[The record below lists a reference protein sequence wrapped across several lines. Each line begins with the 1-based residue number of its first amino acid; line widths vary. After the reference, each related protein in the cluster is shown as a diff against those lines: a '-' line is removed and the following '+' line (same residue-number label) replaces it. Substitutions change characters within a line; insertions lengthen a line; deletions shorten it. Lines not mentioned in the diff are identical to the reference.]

1 MLFFFLRRGT
11 GIPSFITLYFFSS
24 SVSFCWGF
32 LLAMKVYPFFLS
44 SGVLLSFCST
54 NYYYYYFLFSLHD
67 GDAVVNTMAK
77 AYGVDS

>member
-1 MLFFFLRRGT
+1 
-11 GIPSFITLYFFSS
+11 
-24 SVSFCWGF
+24 
-32 LLAMKVYPFFLS
+32 MKIYPFFLS